1 MMGGIDMGLGYDKDQ
16 FNADAANVDKQ
27 MAGAAKAFG
36 TNKWILYAAGVLAAI
51 GAVAVLGWLIN

>member
-1 MMGGIDMGLGYDKDQ
+1 MGLGYDKDQ

-51 GAVAVLGWLIN
+51 GAVAVLGCLIK